1 MEQLIEK
8 KKGNPNFGRKS
19 AADIENFGKRAE
31 YSIDDLEKV
40 FNFELVKTHELYKP
54 EIVVIT
60 GRNSEKSVG
69 KSDTVYPPTF
79 AIPNSGLAW
88 DEEENRQRAWRF
100 INTEESI
107 WIDEQRDLSK
117 EEEGS
122 LLASDDNQLEFKNGR
137 LSVRGIEKSKMAA
150 LMIQDMYEGKKKKL
164 KSIPP
169 VYRLLNPEAILKSTQ
184 DNLDLAW
191 NSESA
196 ARNASTKEMYE
207 FASVLGIS
215 LEQSEAGVRK
225 DFIVAA
231 KSNPAYFIK
240 HFVNPKNK
248 YQYAFREAIKNDIV
262 AVNKNSGKLVWAE
275 SKAEITSIAP
285 NSDVADQLA
294 ERAVNKE
301 SGILELFEQLSKL

>member
-8 KKGNPNFGRKS
+8 KKGNPNFGRKPVGEVNIFTDS
-19 AADIENFGKRAE
+19 EDYNV
-31 YSIDDLEKV
+31 DDLDKV
-40 FNFELVKTHELYKP
+40 YNFELVKTYELYKP

-60 GRNSEKSVG
+60 GKNSEKSVG
-69 KSDTVYPPTF
+69 KSDTVYPPNF

-88 DEEENRQRAWRF
+88 DEENNRQRAWRF

-107 WIDEQRDLSK
+107 WVDEQRDLSK

-122 LLASDDNQLEFKNGR
+122 ILASDDNQLEFKNGR
-137 LSVRGIEKSKMAA
+137 LSVRGIEKSKLAA

-164 KSIPP
+164 KNAPP
-169 VYRLLNPEAILKSTQ
+169 VYRLLNPDAILKSTQ
-184 DNLDLAW
+184 DTLDLAF
-191 NSESA
+191 NAESA
-196 ARNASTKEMYE
+196 ARNASKREMYE

-215 LEQSEAGVRK
+215 LEQTEAGVRK
-225 DFIVAA
+225 DFILAA
-231 KSNPAYFIK
+231 KSNPAYFMK

-248 YQYAFREAIKNDIV
+248 YQYAFREAVKNNLI
-262 AVNKNSGKLVWAE
+262 AVNKNSGKLIWAE

-285 NSDVADQLA
+285 NADVADQLA

-301 SGILELFEQLSKL
+301 SDILELFEQLAKL